1 MLTDAGRAIVCFLFA
16 GVLMLVSIVGRI
28 REFMELPVGRKGS
41 SAIPAEGESSEWLGS
56 VTSRAS

>member
-1 MLTDAGRAIVCFLFA
+1 M
-16 GVLMLVSIVGRI
+16 LMLVSIVGRI
-28 REFMELPVGRKGS
+28 RELMDVPVGRKGS